1 MTINGFGE
9 YMRFRVAISLVK
21 KSITLLLTTRTKS
34 CLRMLVIVVTF
45 GMGSLVIAQEQPP
58 VDFSGVWSTNS
69 IDVLDDPAWDTVG
82 HFSCACTRE
91 TYELL
96 MSLLND
102 PAQDGLSA
110 VEIVTR
116 MEAHTIEVIADR
128 LTETGAR
135 VGQEFDLADD
145 PAIQCNRF
153 GAFRTI
159 LHADPIEITT
169 FDDRIEIRGED
180 LTVERTVY
188 LNVDGHPD
196 AEEKTSAGHSIG
208 WFEGNTLVVE
218 TTNVPAGMVDDQ
230 LSLHHSDQASSIE
243 RYTMNEAGS
252 VLNTSFTLHDP
263 VMLKEP
269 LIIDRP
275 RVLTPGVSLELAPCD
290 VISGQF

>member
-1 MTINGFGE
+1 MTINCFGE
-9 YMRFRVAISLVK
+9 IMRFQVTASLEQESTTQLLLARTKTYLRTIVIALAIGLSSLV
-21 KSITLLLTTRTKS
+21 
-34 CLRMLVIVVTF
+34 M
-45 GMGSLVIAQEQPP
+45 AQEQLP

-69 IDVLDDPAWDTVG
+69 IDVLNDPAWDTVG

-102 PAQDGLSA
+102 PAQDSLSA

-116 MEAHTIEVIADR
+116 MEAHTIDVIANR

-188 LNVDGHPD
+188 LNEAEHPD
-196 AEEKTSAGHSIG
+196 AEEKISSGHSIG

-243 RYTMNEAGS
+243 RYTLNEAEN

-263 VMLKEP
+263 VMLKAP

-290 VISGQF
+290 VISGQY

>member
-1 MTINGFGE
+1 
-9 YMRFRVAISLVK
+9 MRFQLATSAVNN
-21 KSITLLLTTRTKS
+21 SITQELMVKTKI
-34 CLRMLVIVVTF
+34 CLRTVIIAVTL
-45 GMGSLVIAQEQPP
+45 GMGSLVVAQEQPP

-69 IDVLDDPAWDTVG
+69 IDVLDNPAWDTVG

-96 MSLLND
+96 MSFLND

-110 VEIVTR
+110 VEIVNR
-116 MEAHTIEVIADR
+116 MEAHTIEVIGDR
-128 LTETGAR
+128 LTETGMR

-145 PAIQCNRF
+145 PAIQCNPF
-153 GAFRTI
+153 GVFRTI
-159 LHADPIEITT
+159 LHSDPIEITT

-188 LNVDGHPD
+188 LNVDEHPD
-196 AEEKTSAGHSIG
+196 ADEKTSAGYSIG

-218 TTNVPAGMVDDQ
+218 TKNVSAGMVDDQ

-243 RYTMNEAGS
+243 RYSLNEAGN

-275 RVLTPGVSLELAPCD
+275 RIRTPGVSLELAPCD
-290 VISGQF
+290 VISGQY